1 MLHVLKFG
9 SAPFNIMIEP
19 SETKVLLIYE
29 EMHQAE
35 ADPYIHFRCFS
46 LIITSLRAELFI

>member
-29 EMHQAE
+29 ECIRRRQTR
-35 ADPYIHFRCFS
+35 I
-46 LIITSLRAELFI
+46 FISDVFH